1 MLLLF
6 QRDAPAVVPHPDEDV
21 AVLLLGRE
29 ADGDTFV
36 GILQRIVYQVAEG
49 FLQVFGIG
57 CHQQGV
63 GAMGFKGHLLVGLD
77 TVFLRQLVE
86 QGGEADRFLRQLQAR
101 LLQLGDGQNLFGQ
114 AEQVGTL
121 FVQDGEVLFLQFGV
135 PVQQA
140 AFQCMPGHGDG
151 GDGRLHVV
159 DHGVG
164 EVLPQA
170 GYPVL
175 ADDDAHLID
184 DASGHED
191 QQQGGGYEQDTHLPE
206 GNPIR
211 VQDGGPHGLCM
222 FPVQID
228 WIGPECLERMV
239 PGRGIFFLK
248 RNAQGVYQLA
258 FHLGLIS
265 FLRQTGCKDGV
276 GQRQEDGRVIDRI
289 GVIVGKHR
297 QILEQCLVDFLLVVE
312 IRREA
317 EGDVFALGVA

>member
-49 FLQVFGIG
+49 LLQVFGIG
-57 CHQQGV
+57 RHQEGV
-63 GAMGFKGHLLVGLD
+63 GAMGFNGHLLVGLD
-77 TVFLRQLVE
+77 AVLLRQLVE

-114 AEQVGTL
+114 AEQVGAL

-135 PVQQA
+135 LVQQA

-184 DASGHED
+184 DTSGHKD
-191 QQQGGGYEQDTHLPE
+191 QQ
-206 GNPIR
+206 
-211 VQDGGPHGLCM
+211 
-222 FPVQID
+222 
-228 WIGPECLERMV
+228 
-239 PGRGIFFLK
+239 
-248 RNAQGVYQLA
+248 
-258 FHLGLIS
+258 
-265 FLRQTGCKDGV
+265 
-276 GQRQEDGRVIDRI
+276 
-289 GVIVGKHR
+289 
-297 QILEQCLVDFLLVVE
+297 
-312 IRREA
+312 
-317 EGDVFALGVA
+317 

>member
-1 MLLLF
+1 MDKVQAQSEAGHFFLLLVFQPAAVELLEDVLLLF

-63 GAMGFKGHLLVGLD
+63 GTMGFKGHLLVGLD

-135 PVQQA
+135 LVQQA
-140 AFQCMPGHGDG
+140 TSSVCPVMEM
-151 GDGRLHVV
+151 VV
-159 DHGVG
+159 MGVFM
-164 EVLPQA
+164 
-170 GYPVL
+170 
-175 ADDDAHLID
+175 
-184 DASGHED
+184 S
-191 QQQGGGYEQDTHLPE
+191 
-206 GNPIR
+206 
-211 VQDGGPHGLCM
+211 
-222 FPVQID
+222 
-228 WIGPECLERMV
+228 WIM
-239 PGRGIFFLK
+239 
-248 RNAQGVYQLA
+248 A
-258 FHLGLIS
+258 
-265 FLRQTGCKDGV
+265 
-276 GQRQEDGRVIDRI
+276 
-289 GVIVGKHR
+289 
-297 QILEQCLVDFLLVVE
+297 
-312 IRREA
+312 
-317 EGDVFALGVA
+317 